1 MSNVMDINQHESENK
16 PTTFNPALQ
25 DHRWKAVKECIA
37 KGDKAA
43 AKAED
48 FYITAGQHLKA
59 LKAEHT
65 GTWAEWEELLKTK
78 IGIGKSRASEL
89 MLIADG
95 TKTAAE
101 IASASTERSKKH
113 RALSPLRN
121 GENAADPETS
131 AKPIRAPAEQ
141 PDQTV
146 EPLEKKAPK
155 IAIDPKRDI
164 VRETFDL
171 VLRMSREQRAEFFD
185 LYLQRYGDQKYRGKF
200 REAWREAKAAPQ
212 PKNKPKAPGT
222 DAVAAAHP
230 VENAPPPDAGADN
243 MRARIAALDDGLDIP
258 ECLRRRAP

>member
-1 MSNVMDINQHESENK
+1 MSNAMDINQHESENK
-16 PTTFNPALQ
+16 PTAFNPALQ

-59 LKAEHT
+59 LKAEHA
-65 GTWAEWEELLKTK
+65 GTWTEWEELLKTK

-89 MLIADG
+89 MQIADG
-95 TKTAAE
+95 TKSVEQVRDDANKRK
-101 IASASTERSKKH
+101 IAH
-113 RALSPLRN
+113 RTSPFRN
-121 GENAADPETS
+121 GENADDPETS
-131 AKPIRAPAEQ
+131 AKAIRTPAEQ

-164 VRETFDL
+164 VREAFDL

-185 LYLQRYGDQKYRGKF
+185 LYLERYGDQKYRGKF
-200 REAWREAKAAPQ
+200 TEAWREAKAAPQ
-212 PKNKPKAPGT
+212 PKNKPKALGT
-222 DAVAAAHP
+222 DAVAAAPP

-258 ECLRRRAP
+258 ECLRRTAP